1 MAKKILVTGGTG
13 YIGSHT
19 TILLLEQ
26 GFDVVIADN
35 LSNSSIE
42 VVDLIEKVA
51 GKRPQFFKTEL
62 RNSTD
67 IEFLFKNNDFDAII
81 HFAALKSAPESVKKP
96 LLYHQNNVTSLLNL
110 IEAAQKYNVKNFI
123 FSSSCAVYG
132 TPNYLPVDEK
142 HPFNEALS
150 PYARSKQIGECILKD
165 TANKNFRSISLRYFN
180 PIGAHPSGLIGDMP
194 AKDANLMHYVLE
206 VALGKRPYLE
216 IYGNDYDTPD
226 GTGVR
231 DYIHIL
237 DVAQA
242 HIVALKRLL
251 KDQILTNYE
260 YYNIGIGKGISVLQI
275 VKAFEK
281 YVGIKIPYKFAP
293 RRPGDVC
300 CIYASTELANKILKW
315 KAKYTLKD
323 MIITSWNWA
332 KNINK
337 VFYEFTTN

>member
-1 MAKKILVTGGTG
+1 MPKILVTGGTG

-19 TILLLEQ
+19 TVLLLQQ

-35 LSNSSIE
+35 LSNSSIKI
-42 VVDLIEKVA
+42 VDLIEQVA

-62 RNSTD
+62 CKATD
-67 IEFLFKNNDFDAII
+67 VDFLFKNNDFDAII
-81 HFAALKSAPESVKKP
+81 HFAALKSTPESVKKP
-96 LLYHQNNVTSLLNL
+96 FLYHYNNITSLLNL

-150 PYARSKQIGECILKD
+150 PYARSKQIGEFILKD
-165 TANKNFRSISLRYFN
+165 TSNKNFRTISLRYFN
-180 PIGAHPSGLIGDMP
+180 PIGAHPSGLLGDLP
-194 AKDANLMHYVLE
+194 QKDANLMHYVLE

-216 IYGNDYDTPD
+216 IFGNDYDTPD

-251 KDQILTNYE
+251 NNKMLTNYE
-260 YYNIGIGKGISVLQI
+260 YYNIGIGQGISVLQI

-300 CIYASTELANKILKW
+300 CIYASTELANKVLKW
-315 KAKYTLKD
+315 KAKYSLKD